1 MPVNL
6 VPKLYESHMK
16 YMKENMAVH
25 NKNEQKTQTDTSE
38 EKIHE
43 WSIHTSRNQRSS
55 SLRSGKREL
64 KPK

>member
-1 MPVNL
+1 
-6 VPKLYESHMK
+6 MK

-38 EKIHE
+38 EKIHK

-55 SLRSGKREL
+55 SLRPGKREL